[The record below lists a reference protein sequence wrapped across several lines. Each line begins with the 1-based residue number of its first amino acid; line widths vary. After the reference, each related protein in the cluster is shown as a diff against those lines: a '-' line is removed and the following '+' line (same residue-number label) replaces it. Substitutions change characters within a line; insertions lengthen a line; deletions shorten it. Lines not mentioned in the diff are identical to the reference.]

1 MKRSLAVVAL
11 LTIGLLV
18 APAAHAATMN
28 GHLAMARAFRLHSV
42 AASRLSMP
50 ILSSAPTYS
59 ISGTAEDF
67 FGNPLAGYEVD
78 WGWFDPDGD
87 SWSLTASVYHHGGTM
102 NTASDGTFS
111 LPAVTS
117 DPGHDDL
124 SVFGSDTGSYFMD
137 QWGLDFSTTQNYL
150 IRPGHVAV
158 TVAHA
163 LVGQPIDV
171 TLGDAAVSDADSQI
185 DLTHGSGV
193 VNAAPPDVNSGVA
206 YYYSPYSTVPAECEW
221 VNPSHTPVAVTPGTL
236 AGTTVSFDWS
246 RAVRGHLVG
255 PLCQHA
261 GPPGSL
267 VRFTVSNLPAGQQ
280 MSFFGSSL
288 SPDDWGTQTYPATVV
303 TSAGADQTYTVSL
316 RIPDRATVGDVYE
329 IYATRSDDPQSL
341 LWLYDDYQVCR
352 FGASRQSIHRGGVV
366 RLRGQTATMEGFTV
380 TLFMT
385 HHRAGEPSH
394 LSAPGWTKV
403 TDLYVGSGGKFH
415 SPLLRPS
422 RTTRYVVRF
431 SDEDAGFTA
440 FTPVVKVAVRR

>member
-1 MKRSLAVVAL
+1 MKRSLAFVAL

-28 GHLAMARAFRLHSV
+28 GHLAMARAFRLHSM
-42 AASRLSMP
+42 APSRLSMP
-50 ILSSAPTYS
+50 ILSSASTYS

-87 SWSLTASVYHHGGTM
+87 SWSFTASVYHHGGTT
-102 NTASDGTFS
+102 NTAGDGTFS

-124 SVFGSDTGSYFMD
+124 FVFDSDTGSYFLD
-137 QWGLDFSTTQNYL
+137 QWGLDFSTTHSYTL
-150 IRPGHVAV
+150 RPGHVAV
-158 TVAHA
+158 TVAHG
-163 LVGQPIDV
+163 LDGQPIGV
-171 TLGDAAVSDADSQI
+171 TLGDAASSSADTQI
-185 DLTHGSGV
+185 DLTQGSGV
-193 VNAAPPDVNSGVA
+193 VNAAPPDFNSGVA
-206 YYYSPYSTVPAECEW
+206 YSYNPHDTVSAECEW

-246 RAVRGHLVG
+246 QAVLGRLVG

-261 GPPGSL
+261 GRPGSL
-267 VRFTVSNLPAGQQ
+267 VRFAVSNLPAGQQ

-303 TSAGADQTYTVSL
+303 TSTGTDQSYTVSL
-316 RIPDRATVGDVYE
+316 RIPKRATVGDVYE

-341 LWLYDDYQVCR
+341 LELYDDYQVCT
-352 FGASRQSIHRGGVV
+352 FGASRQSIHHGGVV

-394 LSAPGWTKV
+394 LRAPGWTKV
-403 TDLYVGSGGKFH
+403 ADLYVGSGGKFH

-422 RTTRYVVRF
+422 RTTWYAVRF

-440 FTPVVKVAVRR
+440 FTPVVRVAVRR